1 MLGGCSGRVAVVV
14 VPATIST
21 VRERKGLAFPVPR
34 PILLASLIE
43 SAPNC
48 AAANGIPSCRF
59 TRLPFPLSFFLLKC
73 CEVKPVDGLS
83 NFLFLA
89 VIDVYSR
96 EMMRT

>member
-1 MLGGCSGRVAVVV
+1 MGFR
-14 VPATIST
+14 PAAL
-21 VRERKGLAFPVPR
+21 RGYLF
-34 PILLASLIE
+34 
-43 SAPNC
+43 
-48 AAANGIPSCRF
+48 
-59 TRLPFPLSFFLLKC
+59 LSFFLLKC